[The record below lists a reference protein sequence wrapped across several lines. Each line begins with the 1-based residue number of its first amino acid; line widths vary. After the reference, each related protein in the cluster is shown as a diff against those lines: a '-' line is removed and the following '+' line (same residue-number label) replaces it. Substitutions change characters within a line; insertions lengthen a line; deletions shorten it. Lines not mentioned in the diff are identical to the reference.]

1 MFCTPSTRNSQN
13 QFSQVTSVLSHLR
26 IVKIVRQ
33 LLSSNVIMA
42 LPISALDLINKN
54 KIESSR
60 LEFKSGWNPDA
71 IYRSIC
77 AFANDIDNLGGGY
90 ILVGVEEE
98 NGIAKRPVK
107 GLNVAELDRIQ
118 KGIVGFNNLIEPF
131 YAPKLSIEEIDGKQ
145 ILVIWIPAGANRPYK
160 VPERVT
166 SSKKE
171 RKYFIRYGS
180 SSIEARGDL
189 YDELRELNQRI
200 PFDDRGNPQIQLT
213 DISVTLLRDHLV
225 AVKSRLANDLTTK
238 PLSDILEQMDL
249 MTGPSESRLIKN
261 VAAMMFCETPEKF
274 FRTTRIEIVTFP
286 EGRENNPNLLIEAP
300 YITGPVP
307 RMIRSALDY
316 LKTNVIKEQI
326 LKPKD
331 DARSERFFNY
341 PYQALEEAVV
351 NALYHRDYRVNE
363 PVEIT
368 IEPHQI
374 SIISYTGPD
383 RAISLESL
391 KAAKV
396 LNTRRYRNRRLGD
409 FLKEL
414 DLTEGRATGI
424 PTIQRELKNNG
435 SPTATIQTD
444 NDRTFFLINIPCHPF
459 FYSQEQHQVTV
470 VYEKLKEI
478 FRSTSSQITPQSC
491 KKMLEKVDF
500 EKLLGVLKEAQTPR
514 SSTELENLLHIDSR
528 YQLRTYYL
536 IPLLRS
542 GLIELTIKDKPN
554 SSKQRYK
561 TTERGLKLLID

>member
-1 MFCTPSTRNSQN
+1 
-13 QFSQVTSVLSHLR
+13 
-26 IVKIVRQ
+26 
-33 LLSSNVIMA
+33 MA
-42 LPISALDLINKN
+42 LPISALDLLSKN
-54 KIESSR
+54 KIESNR

-107 GLNVAELDRIQ
+107 GLSTSELDQIQ
-118 KGIVGFNNLIEPF
+118 KNIVGFNNLIDPF
-131 YAPKLSIEEIDGKQ
+131 YAPKLSVEEIDGKQ
-145 ILVIWIPAGANRPYK
+145 ILVLWVPAGAHRPYK

-166 SSKKE
+166 SKNKDY
-171 RKYFIRYGS
+171 KYYIRYGS
-180 SSIEARGDL
+180 SSIEARGDH
-189 YDELRELNQRI
+189 YDELRELNNRI

-225 AVKSRLANDLTTK
+225 AVKSRLANDVATK
-238 PLSDILEQMDL
+238 PLTDILEQMDL
-249 MTGPSESRLIKN
+249 MTGPSEARLIKN

-286 EGRENNPNLLIEAP
+286 EGRENNPNLLVEAP

-316 LKTNVIKEQI
+316 LKTNVIKEKI

-331 DARSERFFNY
+331 DPRSIRFFNY

-351 NALYHRDYRVNE
+351 NALYHRDYRENE

-383 RAISLESL
+383 RAISFESL
-391 KAAKV
+391 RAAKV

-424 PTIQRELKNNG
+424 PTIQRELENNG
-435 SPTATIQTD
+435 SPAATIETD
-444 NDRTFFLINIPCHPF
+444 LDRTYFLINIPCHPF
-459 FYSQEQHQVTV
+459 FYSQDQDKAPT
-470 VYEKLKEI
+470 VYEKLEEI
-478 FRSTSSQITPQSC
+478 FKSTPGKMMSQSSQKI
-491 KKMLEKVDF
+491 LEKA
-500 EKLLGVLKEAQTPR
+500 EIQKLVVILKEAQTPK
-514 SSTELENLLHIDSR
+514 SSSELENLLNIHSR
-528 YQLRTYYL
+528 YKLRTYYL
-536 IPLLRS
+536 TPLLEL

-554 SSKQRYK
+554 SNKQRYK
-561 TTERGLKLLID
+561 TSEQGLKLFVE